1 MISLAVLEVRLE
13 PDFGCS
19 SQLPRSA
26 ARSFR
31 YFQQVPVNEFV
42 DPVDFHSFPPF
53 SEGSKYLE
61 VFPASFHLA
70 IRNGSP
76 TWPGWLLDGRPLP
89 EGLPPKPKELA
100 FFFGGFPPGYH
111 VSFSQ
116 IRAIDGK
123 KWTSTIRN
131 RGFFPCPSV
140 KSRLQLRSWK
150 RLRRQNRDA

>member
-19 SQLPRSA
+19 FQLPRSA

-31 YFQQVPVNEFV
+31 YIQQVPLNEFV

-53 SEGSKYLE
+53 SEGSKYSQ
-61 VFPASFHLA
+61 PAFTLPFGMDLRRGQVGFWTADRCQRAFRRSRRSLLSFF
-70 IRNGSP
+70 G
-76 TWPGWLLDGRPLP
+76 
-89 EGLPPKPKELA
+89 
-100 FFFGGFPPGYH
+100 GGFPPGYH

-150 RLRRQNRDA
+150 RLRRQKRDA